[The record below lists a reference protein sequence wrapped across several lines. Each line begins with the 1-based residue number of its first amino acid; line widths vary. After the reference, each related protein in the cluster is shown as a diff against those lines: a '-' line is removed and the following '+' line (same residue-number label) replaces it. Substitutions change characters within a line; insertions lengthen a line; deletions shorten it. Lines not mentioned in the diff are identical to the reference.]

1 MQIKYNRTAY
11 IEVKDSDIFCALGD
25 RSAWCRGKTVVCQTT
40 ENLKG
45 IRDDS
50 PSDSAIGEYL
60 TELLATLQ
68 VARFFDG
75 DIIFEMGD

>member
-1 MQIKYNRTAY
+1 MQIDYHRTAY
-11 IEVKDSDIFCALGD
+11 VEVEDADIFCALGD

-45 IRDDS
+45 IKEDTPNDS
-50 PSDSAIGEYL
+50 PLGEYL

-68 VARFFDG
+68 IAFFDG
-75 DIIFEMGD
+75 DVIFEMED